1 MTTTDRGIDV
11 VIGAADDLRHRRFG
25 SRLLSGLPKLIVGIS
40 VVVLVVIVVC
50 AIFAPLIAPQNPNT
64 PDLLNPYAGPSA
76 GHLFGQDSAGR
87 DILSRLV
94 YGARLS
100 LLGPT
105 IVIAIAFVVGV
116 PLGFLAAYSGGWI
129 DLVVSRIFDLV
140 FAFPAL
146 LLAIVIV
153 ATFGTNFYS
162 AVFAVTI
169 TYIPLMGR
177 VVRAAGLV
185 ERQKPYVEACRL
197 QGYGSW
203 RILSLH
209 VAPNIGRLLVS
220 QTTLYFAYALL
231 DLSALSFLGLG
242 AQPPE
247 IDWGSMLENAN
258 QGVFQSATGV
268 IFPAVAIIVLVVS
281 LNFVADWVLERNR
294 AREESR

>member
-1 MTTTDRGIDV
+1 MTTTNPELDV
-11 VIGAADDLRHRRFG
+11 LLQPAEDLRHKRYG
-25 SRLLSGLPKLIVGIS
+25 SRFLRGLPKVVVGIS
-40 VVVLVVIVVC
+40 IVLLVVIVVC
-50 AIFAPLIAPQNPNT
+50 AIFAPLIAPHNPNT
-64 PDLLNPYAGPSA
+64 PDLLNPYTGPSA

-87 DILSRLV
+87 DIFSRIL

-105 IVIAIAFVVGV
+105 FVILIAFAIGV
-116 PLGFLAAYSGGWI
+116 PLGFVAAYTGGWTDI
-129 DLVVSRIFDLV
+129 AISRVFDLI

-153 ATFGTNFYS
+153 ATFGTSFYS
-162 AVFAVTI
+162 AVFAVTV

-177 VVRAAGLV
+177 VVRSACLV

-197 QGYGSW
+197 QGYGAW
-203 RILSLH
+203 RILVRH
-209 VAPNIGRLLVS
+209 VVPNIGRILVS

-231 DLSALSFLGLG
+231 DLAALSFLGLG
-242 AQPPE
+242 AQPPQ

-268 IFPAVAIIVLVVS
+268 IFPAAAIICLVVP
-281 LNFVADWVLERNR
+281 LNFVADWILEYNR
-294 AREESR
+294 GRGELR

>member
-1 MTTTDRGIDV
+1 MSAVDPGL
-11 VIGAADDLRHRRFG
+11 DLLLEPAEDQRHTRYG
-25 SRLLSGLPKLIVGIS
+25 SRLLGGLPKLVVGASIL
-40 VVVLVVIVVC
+40 VLIAIVVC
-50 AIFAPLIAPQNPNT
+50 AVFAPLLAPHNPNT
-64 PDLLNPYAGPSA
+64 PDLLNPYAGPGGS
-76 GHLFGQDSAGR
+76 HPFGQDSAGR
-87 DILSRLV
+87 DILSRLL

-105 IVIAIAFVVGV
+105 IVIGIAFGLGV
-116 PLGFLAAYSGGWI
+116 PLGFAAAYTGGWL
-129 DLVVSRIFDLV
+129 DMVVSRFFDLI

-162 AVFAVTI
+162 AVFAVTV

-177 VVRAAGLV
+177 VVRAACLV

-197 QGYGSW
+197 QGYGAW
-203 RILSLH
+203 RILVLH
-209 VAPNIGRLLVS
+209 VAPNIGRILVS

-242 AQPPE
+242 AQPPQ

-268 IFPAVAIIVLVVS
+268 IFPAVAIILLVVP
-281 LNFVADWVLERNR
+281 LNFVADWILEYNR
-294 AREESR
+294 GREESR